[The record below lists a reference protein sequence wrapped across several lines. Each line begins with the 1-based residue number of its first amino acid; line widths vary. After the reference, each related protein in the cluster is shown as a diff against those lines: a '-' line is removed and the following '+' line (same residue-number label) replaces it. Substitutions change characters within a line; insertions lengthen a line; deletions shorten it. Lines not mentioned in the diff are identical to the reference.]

1 MKLTILA
8 GKLKVALGVAK
19 IAASTRSTYGPIF
32 EHILLDADGDLL
44 TLSGTDA
51 EARSWHAVS
60 ADINE
65 AGAVALPPKAL
76 ADFLDVISD
85 GEPVVL
91 TADDRHKAELVSGRT
106 RVRIAGLDP
115 ELFPPCPDFGDPLAD
130 LTLGADELVGLIGSV
145 AHAAVLTGDSRPEL
159 AGILI
164 RAKEHALTLCAADGY
179 RLAYRSIPFD
189 GPDLDVIAH
198 ARYLLR
204 IAGELKRATS
214 ARLLVDANRSQLC
227 IDSEAGSFAVR
238 LIEGQYPDFNRII
251 PHETPIQV
259 TADRDDLLR
268 AARLIRNVVTE
279 EVGEKGRTNK
289 TQRARLTVRADEIEV
304 RASGTDGDQE
314 AEVVI
319 PSERERGDDLT
330 ITFNGAYFRDAVEAI
345 DSPRVTIELV
355 DIGKPA
361 IVRPAGARNGH
372 LQVIMPMHIARSK
385 QAGAPS

>member
-164 RAKEHALTLCAADGY
+164 RAKEHALTLSAADGY
-179 RLAYRSIPFD
+179 RLAYRAVPFD
-189 GPDLDVIAH
+189 GPDLDVITH

-204 IAGELKRATS
+204 IAGELKRATYK
-214 ARLLVDANRSQLC
+214 AATD
-227 IDSEAGSFAVR
+227 G
-238 LIEGQYPDFNRII
+238 GQSGP
-251 PHETPIQV
+251 
-259 TADRDDLLR
+259 
-268 AARLIRNVVTE
+268 AARMFA
-279 EVGEKGRTNK
+279 
-289 TQRARLTVRADEIEV
+289 RARRRPGVEGFGHQGLEAAGFEVAWQVEIDKDAVSVLERHYPNSQAVPRCPGGQRRRARSRRCSRRRISLPGSL
-304 RASGTDGDQE
+304 RGWSPSGTGWR
-314 AEVVI
+314 AERTVL
-319 PSERERGDDLT
+319 RG
-330 ITFNGAYFRDAVEAI
+330 
-345 DSPRVTIELV
+345 
-355 DIGKPA
+355 
-361 IVRPAGARNGH
+361 
-372 LQVIMPMHIARSK
+372 RSHRC
-385 QAGAPS
+385 